1 MNNMIL
7 LLIPI
12 EDLAVLQAFAKSQE
26 LSDSE
31 QVEFFNSGKYK
42 QEKEQ
47 LVKKFEQS
55 YEQSQKD
62 FADFIQSYRKSI
74 LEEE

>member
-1 MNNMIL
+1 MIL
-7 LLIPI
+7 WLIPI
-12 EDLAVLQAFAKSQE
+12 KDLAVLQAFAKSQE

-31 QVEFFNSGKYK
+31 QAEFFNSGKYK

-47 LVKKFEQS
+47 FVKKFEQS